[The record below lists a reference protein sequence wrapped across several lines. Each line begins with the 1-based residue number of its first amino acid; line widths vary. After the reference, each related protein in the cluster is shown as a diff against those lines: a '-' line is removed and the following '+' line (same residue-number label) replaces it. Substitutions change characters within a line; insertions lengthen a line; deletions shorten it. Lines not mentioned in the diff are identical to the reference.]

1 VSPAQDS
8 TLASPPRGEPAL
20 PEPPAADDP
29 DGLPLEEDERSLL
42 DDVRALIE
50 DGKTYLEAELAFQQT
65 RAGYVADKAK
75 SIAALGA
82 AAVLLVLLALIG
94 LTVGLIFALT
104 PLLTA
109 WGASAVVV
117 GLLGLGAF
125 LCVRAAA
132 GHWKRLMGAMK
143 SKPEDAP

>member
-1 VSPAQDS
+1 MS
-8 TLASPPRGEPAL
+8 RI
-20 PEPPAADDP
+20 
-29 DGLPLEEDERSLL
+29 RS
-42 DDVRALIE
+42 
-50 DGKTYLEAELAFQQT
+50 
-65 RAGYVADKAK
+65 K

-82 AAVLLVLLALIG
+82 VAVLFLLLALIG

-117 GLLGLGAF
+117 GLLGLGAL
-125 LCVRAAA
+125 LCRRAAA

-143 SKPEDAP
+143 SKPEDTP